1 MGNDNIVI
9 IEKPENISC
18 ESLQQLLHTAHQSNA
33 AKGLIYGT
41 ANQSVAEWEKILHKN
56 AICFVAL
63 DGDKLA
69 GTATLELR
77 KKSLFFINFEIAC
90 FGLFGVLPEYKRK
103 HLGDRLLDKCI
114 ETYIAKGYKYL
125 YCSTAT
131 DNNLFV
137 RNMYEKRGFKKVD
150 FFKAKANNFYS
161 VRYLKWNSE
170 SVLLDIIAAFTY
182 NFRRFYVRHMC

>member
-9 IEKPENISC
+9 IKKPDNISC

-41 ANQSVAEWEKILHKN
+41 ANQSVAEWEKTLRNN

-63 DGDKLA
+63 DGDKVA
-69 GTATLELR
+69 GTATLEFR
-77 KKSLFFINFEIAC
+77 KRNFFFKNFEIAC
-90 FGLFGVLPEYKRK
+90 FGLFGVLPEYKGK
-103 HLGDRLLDKCI
+103 HLGDKLLDKCI
-114 ETYIAKGYKYL
+114 ETYNAKGYKYL
-125 YCSTAT
+125 YCSTAI

-161 VRYLKWNSE
+161 VRYLKWNTE
-170 SVLLDIIAAFTY
+170 SVFLDLIAAFTY
-182 NFRRFYVRHMC
+182 NVKKFYVRLMC